1 MISNSSYG
9 PMVSAIIEELAF
21 QGLDNLSE
29 LFSRLFNELMKAE
42 REKVLEAAPYERTE
56 ARKGYANGFK
66 DKKIQTRFGQ
76 LKLEVPQTRGIA
88 FYPQSLEKGE
98 RSERALKLA
107 IAEMY
112 VQGVSTRRIEPI
124 AKELCGFEL
133 SSTPSIKSR
142 KAFR

>member
-1 MISNSSYG
+1 MRG
-9 PMVSAIIEELAF
+9 QKP
-21 QGLDNLSE
+21 
-29 LFSRLFNELMKAE
+29 
-42 REKVLEAAPYERTE
+42 EKVI
-56 ARKGYANGFK
+56 NVFK

-76 LKLEVPQTRGIA
+76 LKLEVLKTRGIA

-133 SSTPSIKSR
+133 SSTQVSRVAKLLDEELEKFRNRPLSSIKYLYLDAHFR
-142 KAFR
+142 KSTS